1 MTAVTWHALG
11 GRNMLFGRDK
21 GRPTHLSTSTDGAP
35 YERVYKTN
43 PKGLLEGFN
52 PEVKCPKA

>member
-1 MTAVTWHALG
+1 
-11 GRNMLFGRDK
+11 MLFGRDK